1 VGGTKEVTP
10 QGVGVRRRVL
20 DAAGK
25 RLDGT
30 CIRKK
35 ESRRVFIGDW
45 IAVTGAGDFRDFSP
59 LQPAKENRRQPVDP
73 AHHCRSFPRDLER
86 EKKMANTL
94 DGSEKNKDME
104 RVLLDVIK
112 ILVDGQKG
120 FADIGE
126 HLKDETLKRY
136 FLAES
141 LKRANFRAELENEL
155 WRAGMPDVKES
166 GTTTGTVHRV
176 WGDLKAHL
184 GAGSDHQL
192 LATAEQG
199 EDVAKDAYKKA
210 LEHDLPLPVRE
221 LLTTQQAH
229 ILTSHD
235 YVRNHRDALAGK

>member
-1 VGGTKEVTP
+1 
-10 QGVGVRRRVL
+10 
-20 DAAGK
+20 
-25 RLDGT
+25 
-30 CIRKK
+30 
-35 ESRRVFIGDW
+35 
-45 IAVTGAGDFRDFSP
+45 
-59 LQPAKENRRQPVDP
+59 
-73 AHHCRSFPRDLER
+73 
-86 EKKMANTL
+86 MANEL
-94 DGSEKNKDME
+94 DGSERNKE
-104 RVLLDVIK
+104 TEKVLLDVIK
-112 ILVDGQKG
+112 VLNDGQKG

-155 WRAGMPDVKES
+155 HRAGMADVKES
-166 GTTTGTVHRV
+166 GTVGGAVHRV

-192 LATAEQG
+192 LATSEQG

-229 ILTSHD
+229 VQTSHD